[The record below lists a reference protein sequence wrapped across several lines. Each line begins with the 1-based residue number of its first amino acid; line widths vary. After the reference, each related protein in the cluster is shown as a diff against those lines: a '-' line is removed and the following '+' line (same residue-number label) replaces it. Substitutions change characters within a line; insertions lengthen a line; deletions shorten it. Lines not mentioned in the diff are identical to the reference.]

1 MTRLRTA
8 LLSCRFRGT
17 FQDKTTGGRPK
28 GPTHNGLS
36 RSSRDDTA
44 RHPVRSQIEP
54 LETTTKGSLAQV
66 QRQVGWPT
74 DSYPPGHARTLLIT
88 PSTAKSVRALIP
100 GCKCVRHGC

>member
-54 LETTTKGSLAQV
+54 LETTTKGSLVQV
-66 QRQVGWPT
+66 QRQVGWST
-74 DSYPPGHARTLLIT
+74 VSYPPGHVRTLLISLWT
-88 PSTAKSVRALIP
+88 LNSVGSVLL
-100 GCKCVRHGC
+100 GWYGVL